1 MIIYN
6 YIIKNKEDKRMIE
19 YNLLMKND
27 PEIYEAVKNENL
39 RQENKIE
46 LIASENFVST
56 TVMEANSTIL
66 TNKYAE
72 GYPSKRYYGGCEHV
86 DVVENIAIERAKKLF
101 GASYANV
108 QPHSGA
114 QANMAV
120 FFALLNPGDTVLS
133 MNLAHGGHLSHGSPV
148 NMSGKYW
155 NIVPYGVSN
164 DTEIIDYA
172 EVRRLALL
180 YRPKLILAGASAY
193 PRVIDFKAFSE
204 IAKEVGAYFM
214 VDMAHIA
221 GLVAAGIHPSPI
233 PYADVTT
240 TTTHKTLRGP
250 RGGLIL
256 TNDEEIAKLINKAIF
271 PGTQGGPLMHTI
283 CAKAVCFGEALKP
296 EFTDYAKQIIKNT
309 KALADTLISEGF
321 RLVSGGTDNHLML
334 VDLTGMKVDTG
345 KEAEKL
351 LDEVG
356 ITVNKNAIPNDIQK
370 PFVTSGLRLGTA
382 AVTTRG
388 FKEDDLYEVGKL
400 ISLTLKDYENSKEKI
415 EERVRTL
422 CKKYPLY

>member
-1 MIIYN
+1 MV
-6 YIIKNKEDKRMIE
+6 E
-19 YNLLMKND
+19 YKLLKAND
-27 PEIYEAVKNENL
+27 PEVYAAVMDETA
-39 RQENKIE
+39 RQRAKIE
-46 LIASENFVST
+46 LIASENFVSE
-56 TVMEANSTIL
+56 TVMEANSTTL

-72 GYPSKRYYGGCEHV
+72 GYPGKRYYGGCEHV

-101 GASYANV
+101 GAGYANV

-120 FFALLNPGDTVLS
+120 FFALLSPGDTVLS
-133 MNLAHGGHLSHGSPV
+133 MSLAHGGHLSHGSPV
-148 NMSGKYW
+148 NLSGKYF
-155 NIVPYGVSN
+155 NIVPYGVSAESE
-164 DTEIIDYA
+164 TIDYE
-172 EVRRLALL
+172 EVRRLALECK
-180 YRPKLILAGASAY
+180 PKLILAGASAY
-193 PRVIDFKAFSE
+193 PRVIDFKKFSE
-204 IAKEVGAYFM
+204 IAKEVGAYLM

-221 GLVAAGIHPSPI
+221 GLVAAGVHPSPV

-283 CAKAVCFGEALKP
+283 TAKAVCFGEALKP
-296 EFTDYAKQIIKNT
+296 EFTDYAKRIIENT
-309 KALADTLISEGF
+309 KALADGLIAEGF

-334 VDLTGMKVDTG
+334 VDLTGMKVNTG
-345 KEAEKL
+345 KEAEHL

-356 ITVNKNAIPNDIQK
+356 ITVNKNAIPNDTQK

-382 AVTTRG
+382 ATTTRG
-388 FKEDDLYEVGKL
+388 FGKEDFREVAKL
-400 ISLTLKDYENSKEKI
+400 IAMTLKDFDANADK
-415 EERVRTL
+415 VREGVAAL
-422 CKKYPLY
+422 CAKYPLYEE